1 MTALATPRPND
12 GPNAGLQ
19 RSAALMRALGP
30 NANAVW
36 AALTPQ
42 EATHLTRAMDN
53 LPITQEQESAAAAQY
68 VRDIS
73 RAPSPQKTLLW
84 QQLSARDGQANANLL
99 GSESPQVIALILSR
113 LTPESAASTVRAL
126 PQATATE
133 ALRRLLYLGDVQPM
147 AMKAIETVLS
157 KKLNGAG
164 SETSSS
170 GHERV
175 ARIFDSLDSRAEQT
189 LLASLDNE
197 EPGIGDRIRA
207 LMFTFDDLATLDP
220 ASLQT
225 LLAGTDRGVLIMAL
239 KGAKAE
245 TAAAFFNN
253 MTARAS
259 ELLRSEIEASGPVRR
274 REIETARAEIITLA
288 RTLIKRGDILS
299 DDANDDE
306 FIE

>member
-1 MTALATPRPND
+1 
-12 GPNAGLQ
+12 
-19 RSAALMRALGP
+19 MRALGP

-42 EATHLTRAMDN
+42 EANNLTRAMDN
-53 LPITQEQESAAAAQY
+53 LPVTHEQESAAAAQY
-68 VRDIS
+68 LRDIS
-73 RAPSPQKTLLW
+73 RAHSPQKTPLW
-84 QQLSARDGQANANLL
+84 QQLSARDGQANATLL
-99 GSESPQVIALILSR
+99 SHESPQVIAVILSR
-113 LTPESAASTVRAL
+113 MTPESAATTVRAL

-133 ALRRLLYLGDVQPM
+133 ALRRLLHLGDVQP
-147 AMKAIETVLS
+147 AALKAIETVLNKTLS
-157 KKLNGAG
+157 GAG
-164 SETSSS
+164 KDTPAT

-197 EPGIGDRIRA
+197 EPGVGDRIRA

-245 TAAAFFNN
+245 TSAAFFNN
-253 MTARAS
+253 LTARAG
-259 ELLRSEIEASGPVRR
+259 ELLKSEIEASGPVRR
-274 REIETARAEIITLA
+274 SEIEAARTEIIALA

-299 DDANDDE
+299 DDVNDDE

>member
-1 MTALATPRPND
+1 MTALATSR
-12 GPNAGLQ
+12 PNAGLQ

-42 EATHLTRAMDN
+42 EATNLTDAMDN
-53 LPITQEQESAAAAQY
+53 LPVTHEQESAAAAQY

-73 RAPSPQKTLLW
+73 RTTSPQKTQLW
-84 QQLSARDGQANANLL
+84 QQLSARDGQANATLL
-99 GSESPQVIALILSR
+99 GTESPQIIAVILSR
-113 LTPESAASTVRAL
+113 MTPEAAATTVRAL

-133 ALRRLLYLGDVQPM
+133 ALRRLLHLGDVQP
-147 AMKAIETVLS
+147 AALKAIETVLTKTLS
-157 KKLNGAG
+157 GA
-164 SETSSS
+164 STETAST

-197 EPGIGDRIRA
+197 EPGVGDRIRA

-253 MTARAS
+253 MTARAG
-259 ELLRSEIEASGPVRR
+259 ELLKSEIEVSGPVRR
-274 REIETARAEIITLA
+274 SEIDSARTEIIALA

>member
-1 MTALATPRPND
+1 MTALATSR
-12 GPNAGLQ
+12 PNAGLQ

-42 EATHLTRAMDN
+42 EATNLTRAMDN
-53 LPITQEQESAAAAQY
+53 LPVTHELESEAAAQY

-73 RAPSPQKTLLW
+73 RATSAQKTPLW
-84 QQLSARDGQANANLL
+84 QQLSERDGQANANLL

-113 LTPESAASTVRAL
+113 MTPESAATTVRAL

-133 ALRRLLYLGDVQPM
+133 ALRRLLHLGDVQP
-147 AMKAIETVLS
+147 AALKAIETVLTKTLS
-157 KKLNGAG
+157 GANTDTV
-164 SETSSS
+164 ST

-197 EPGIGDRIRA
+197 EPGVGDRIRA

-225 LLAGTDRGVLIMAL
+225 LLAGIDRGVLIMAL
-239 KGAKAE
+239 KGAKPE
-245 TAAAFFNN
+245 TSAAFFNN
-253 MTARAS
+253 MTARAV
-259 ELLRSEIEASGPVRR
+259 ELLSSEIEASGPVRR
-274 REIETARAEIITLA
+274 REIESARAEIIALA

>member
-1 MTALATPRPND
+1 MTALATSRS
-12 GPNAGLQ
+12 NAGLQ

-42 EATHLTRAMDN
+42 EAANLTHAMDN
-53 LPITQEQESAAAAQY
+53 LPVTHEQESAASAQY

-73 RAPSPQKTLLW
+73 RAPSPQNTPLW
-84 QQLSARDGQANANLL
+84 QELSARDGQANANLL

-113 LTPESAASTVRAL
+113 MTPESAATTVRAL

-133 ALRRLLYLGDVQPM
+133 ALRRLLHLGDVQP
-147 AMKAIETVLS
+147 AALKAIETVLNKTLS
-157 KKLNGAG
+157 SAS
-164 SETSSS
+164 SETANS

-175 ARIFDSLDSRAEQT
+175 ARIFDSLDTRAEQT

-197 EPGIGDRIRA
+197 EPGVGDRIRA

-245 TAAAFFNN
+245 TSAAFFNN
-253 MTARAS
+253 MTARAG

-274 REIETARAEIITLA
+274 REIDAARAEIIALA